1 LEFFLSSFCHPRKIA
16 LLYSYASIA
25 IPSPIFRL
33 SPDVRSKVA
42 SLLLLLA
49 AAVDK
54 SILCRDVV
62 DLCKEFVSCE
72 AAAAAAAANMA
83 FRSLLKWRWNLVV
96 VQTRNVIRGQRD
108 S

>member
-1 LEFFLSSFCHPRKIA
+1 M
-16 LLYSYASIA
+16 
-25 IPSPIFRL
+25 
-33 SPDVRSKVA
+33 
-42 SLLLLLA
+42 LLA

-72 AAAAAAAANMA
+72 AAAAAAANMA